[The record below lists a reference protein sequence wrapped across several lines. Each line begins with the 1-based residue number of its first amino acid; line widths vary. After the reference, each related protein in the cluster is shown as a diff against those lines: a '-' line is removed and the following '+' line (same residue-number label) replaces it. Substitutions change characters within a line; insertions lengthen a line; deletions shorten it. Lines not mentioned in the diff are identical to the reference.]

1 MAKQS
6 QKMTKCRHKWTT
18 ENLCSIHDI
27 RECTVCQCRQVKDPM
42 YGGKYY
48 LMKSGVYLNTTKKV
62 PECIKSKHEKLM
74 DIAKGIQALNI
85 PPYNLK

>member
-1 MAKQS
+1 
-6 QKMTKCRHKWTT
+6 
-18 ENLCSIHDI
+18 
-27 RECTVCQCRQVKDPM
+27 M